1 MKKYAL
7 FLFVAT
13 FLRLQ
18 IGSTE
23 EVKWIYDFDQ
33 AKQAAK
39 KASKYIFVDVFADWC
54 SWCKVL
60 DKEVYPSPD
69 FVNFMK
75 NYVPVKID
83 AEDKADG
90 EDFAARYEVQTL
102 PTLIVTD
109 SEGKLILRIAGF
121 RKTDQL
127 IKEINTVQTLHAR
140 EETHPEDLTAIVEL
154 AAEYL
159 NQGMYDEA
167 EIRIKKARSSKK
179 PQAVEDAL
187 FLTAQMHVKKKSNK
201 AEKYL
206 KEFLQKYPDSP
217 KAARAKEMLA
227 QSK

>member
-1 MKKYAL
+1 MKRYAL
-7 FLFVAT
+7 SLFFFCLLA
-13 FLRLQ
+13 LQ
-18 IGSTE
+18 NGFSE
-23 EVKWIYDFDQ
+23 EQLNWIHNFDQ

-39 KASKYIFVDVFADWC
+39 KTSKCIFVDVFADWC

-75 NYVPVKID
+75 NYIPTKID
-83 AEDKADG
+83 AEDKGDG
-90 EDFAARYEVQTL
+90 ERFAARYEVETL

-109 SEGKLILRIAGF
+109 SDGKLVLRISGF

-127 IKEINTVQTLHAR
+127 IKEIDTVQRLRAR
-140 EETHPEDLTAIVEL
+140 ETSNPDDSSAIVEL
-154 AAEYL
+154 ATEYV

-179 PQAVEDAL
+179 PQAIEDAL
-187 FLTAQMHVKKKSNK
+187 FLTAQMHVKQKSKK

-227 QSK
+227 N